1 MLRRGKSEHFRCTES
16 QSVPNPNRN
25 PAERIRF
32 GSEENPCP
40 AKKPRRKAG
49 IRAKQGISEL
59 VRAWGLEPQRITAR
73 EPKSFGLFFRPQ
85 LSTALRSR
93 KPLKTQGFVHFRA
106 RLRRENKM
114 QNFLV
119 GENQGENSQRTGEN
133 FLGPITGR
141 TNYDKPH
148 DPLLMAILQ
157 EVVKHEV
164 ESILRGNLFSIP

>member
-1 MLRRGKSEHFRCTES
+1 MPQYFPESFFQKPWLLEILLTFEKSRSKRYIACS
-16 QSVPNPNRN
+16 DV
-25 PAERIRF
+25 
-32 GSEENPCP
+32 
-40 AKKPRRKAG
+40 
-49 IRAKQGISEL
+49 
-59 VRAWGLEPQRITAR
+59 VRLKGLEPTRIAAR

>member
-1 MLRRGKSEHFRCTES
+1 MTIIT
-16 QSVPNPNRN
+16 SVSP
-25 PAERIRF
+25 F
-32 GSEENPCP
+32 M
-40 AKKPRRKAG
+40 
-49 IRAKQGISEL
+49 
-59 VRAWGLEPQRITAR
+59 VRATGLEPACLTTY

-85 LSTALRSR
+85 LSTALCSR

>member
-1 MLRRGKSEHFRCTES
+1 MLEQERTQERTQEKRPKSVYNRKRKK
-16 QSVPNPNRN
+16 SV
-25 PAERIRF
+25 
-32 GSEENPCP
+32 
-40 AKKPRRKAG
+40 
-49 IRAKQGISEL
+49 ISMVCGTFEM
-59 VRAWGLEPQRITAR
+59 VFIPSDVQA
-73 EPKSFGLFFRPQ
+73 PKSFGLFFRPQ

-93 KPLKTQGFVHFRA
+93 KPLKPQGFVHFRA